1 MANGRGGI
9 RGLAFPTF
17 GGQKSLGVTPI
28 QIPQVRTAFP
38 SARGPVRRAPEPTT
52 TEKVAGILP
61 LLLQGGVNFF
71 RGRQPQMTV
80 PEYIESIGADPENL
94 TKEDEAQIAAF
105 TAFGPQQDVGGFKGQ
120 DLLTAVIASQMGRG
134 APEFVRSAIN
144 VRSAENERK
153 RLINQ
158 QRGEVIEEFLKP
170 PKYNYVNILDK
181 NADEYGINSN
191 LSGRENE
198 DTGELE
204 LLKTKEDGS
213 FEYVKA
219 GPNFIKQ
226 TGTQNVSVKGNPR
239 LTAMK
244 EDFKEIFEKEHSA
257 VQLAGLA
264 NNTIDRLEALGPGDI
279 VPGTMVASLA
289 GLADRGIQ
297 EVNSLRSLGTIG
309 IGGRLFATAE
319 DVENG
324 LGGTKS
330 LKYDGSGTGLL
341 AEELYNAI
349 QSGDEDKINA
359 ATDKFDKLFTQ
370 QTNGVSLRDYLGEQV
385 FNNVRLRSQF
395 LQLAYTAAAVNGQ
408 TGRTLSD
415 KDLAYHLQIVGLG
428 QTTNP
433 QVLIANLKSF
443 VQDSINSVDDAIK
456 LKIQQNL
463 PRYDMNDPAIQTY
476 INSFYRPLNENVYS
490 NIITDYE
497 FLNFAKRR
505 PDLGLDRYFDVEVIR
520 PNINN
525 TIDADSVIDNVRNE
539 FL

>member
-1 MANGRGGI
+1 MAR
-9 RGLAFPTF
+9 LLPFPTF
-17 GGQKSLGVTPI
+17 GGKQGIASVTPI
-28 QIPQVRTAFP
+28 NIPQARPSFP
-38 SARGPVRRAPEPTT
+38 TARGPVRRAPEPTT
-52 TEKVAGILP
+52 KERIAGILP
-61 LLLQGGVNFF
+61 LLVSGVANRF
-71 RGRQPQMTV
+71 RNRRQDMSLDD
-80 PEYIESIGADPENL
+80 YLKSIGADPNDL
-94 TKEDEAQIAAF
+94 SKEEQAQVAAF
-105 TAFGPQQDVGGFKGQ
+105 TAFGPQQDVGGLRGSDIFN
-120 DLLTAVIASQMGRG
+120 LVAASQMGRG
-134 APEFVRSAIN
+134 APDYVRSALSI
-144 VRSAENERK
+144 RGAENERR

-170 PKYNYVNILDK
+170 PKYTYVNVMDK
-181 NADEYGINSN
+181 DADEYGINSH
-191 LSGRENE
+191 LPGRRN
-198 DTGELE
+198 DDDGTLQV
-204 LLKTKEDGS
+204 LKYNDDGTYG
-213 FEYVKA
+213 FVDA
-219 GPNFIKQ
+219 GPNFIAQ
-226 TGTQNVSVKGNPR
+226 TGTQNVSVKGNPK

-264 NNTIDRLEALGPGDI
+264 NNTIDRLEGLGSGDI
-279 VPGTMVASLA
+279 VPGTMVATLA
-289 GLADRGIQ
+289 NLADRGIQ
-297 EVNSLRSLGTIG
+297 EVNSLRNLGTIG
-309 IGGRLFATAE
+309 ISGRLFATAE

-476 INSFYRPLNENVYS
+476 INSFYRPVNENVYT

-505 PDLGLDRYFDVEVIR
+505 PDLGLDRYFDVEVVR

-525 TIDADSVIDNVRNE
+525 STDVDSVIDAVNNE